1 MNESLILCIACGL
14 SFFSIG
20 VKLNRDP
27 GPIAS
32 RLGYRTRA
40 SMRNEDTWYE
50 ANIFAGRWLMLLA
63 VLLLVI
69 LAVAEV
75 LTLHQRHLFLIVAS
89 AAGSSIVAIYFM
101 TEVHMKRLFF
111 KDGKR
116 RPKF

>member
-1 MNESLILCIACGL
+1 MNESLILCIVCGL

-63 VLLLVI
+63 VLLLLV
-69 LAVAEV
+69 LVVAD
-75 LTLHQRHLFLIVAS
+75 LFIIVAS
-89 AAGSSIVAIYFM
+89 AAAASVVAIFFM